1 MTDAVI
7 ADAIR
12 TPIGRAGKG
21 SLRDVRADDLASLPL
36 RALVERNPAV
46 DFSLTDDVL
55 MGCGF
60 PLGEQGHNVA
70 RNAALLAGIDH
81 RVPGP
86 TVSRFCAS
94 SLQAQAMAFHAVCA
108 GEGDQYVAA
117 GVEAVSR
124 FPSHP
129 PYDRHP
135 RLDGSAGAPF
145 DVYVPMGIT
154 AENVAERCD
163 VSRAAQDEWAAI
175 SQQRAVAARDRGH
188 FEAETIPVT
197 LPDGSVVSTDD
208 GPRPNTTV
216 AVLAELPAV
225 FKEDGTVTAG
235 NACPLNDGAAA
246 VLVLSADRARE
257 LGITPRARIV
267 ATAAAGVRPELMGL
281 GPLPAV
287 ARVLERAGMTIGD
300 VDVMELN
307 EAFAAQ
313 VVACRDAWGL
323 DWDRLNPFGGAI
335 ALGHPFGMTGA
346 RLTATLLNGLLAR
359 DATIGLATMCVAG
372 GMGQA
377 MLIERLA

>member
-1 MTDAVI
+1 MPEAVIVDAV
-7 ADAIR
+7 R

-21 SLRDVRADDLASLPL
+21 SLRDMRADDLGSLPL
-36 RALVERNPAV
+36 RGLVERNPGV
-46 DFSLTDDVL
+46 DFAQTDDVV

-81 RVPGP
+81 RVPGT

-94 SLQAQAMAFHAVCA
+94 SLQAQAIAFHAVLA

-124 FPSHP
+124 FPPHP

-135 RLDGSAGAPF
+135 RLDGSPDAVF

-154 AENVAERCD
+154 AENVAERCG
-163 VSRAAQDEWAAI
+163 VSRTAQDEWAAL
-175 SQQRAVAARDRGH
+175 SQQRAVAARDGGH
-188 FEAETIPVT
+188 FDAEIVPVT
-197 LPDGSVVSTDD
+197 LADGTVVAVDD
-208 GPRPNTTV
+208 GPRPNTTPE
-216 AVLAELPAV
+216 VLAGLPPV
-225 FKEDGTVTAG
+225 FKADGTVTAG

-246 VLVLSADRARE
+246 VLILSDDRARE
-257 LGITPRARIV
+257 LGVTPRARIV

-287 ARVLERAGMTIGD
+287 QRVLDRTGMTIADID
-300 VDVMELN
+300 VLELN

-313 VVACRDAWGL
+313 VVPCRDAWGIG
-323 DWDRLNPFGGAI
+323 WDRLNPFGGAI

-346 RLTATLLNGLLAR
+346 RLTATLLNGLEAR
-359 DATIGLATMCVAG
+359 DGSIGLAALCVAG